1 MVLLTGA
8 GLLARSFARLER
20 VSPGFEPAGA
30 LTFELTM
37 TGRKYADPAA
47 LLSGYRRLFESLDR
61 LPGVTLSGAVTSL
74 PFSQFFAWGPIT
86 VEGRVPPAGENFLNA
101 DVRVVTGRYFESLR
115 IPLLRGRLFDPQDTA
130 DKPRV
135 ALVDDYM
142 AQQLWP
148 GQDAV
153 GKRIRRGDPA
163 SNPPWTTVVGVVGRV
178 KQYALDADS
187 RIALYVPQTQVPARA
202 MYVVLRSATDPSAP
216 AAAVKREIRDID
228 PDLPVYH
235 VRTMQQLVDE
245 SLAHR
250 RFSTLLLG
258 LFAALALVLATIGI
272 YGVMAY
278 LVTQGTREIGIR
290 LALGATGSRVL
301 RLVVG
306 RGLAIALA
314 GVAAGLAG
322 ALALT
327 RFLRTLLFG
336 VPPTDAATFTAMALL
351 LTTVAV
357 LASLI
362 PARRAAR
369 IDPMASLRSE

>member
-1 MVLLTGA
+1 
-8 GLLARSFARLER
+8 
-20 VSPGFEPAGA
+20 
-30 LTFELTM
+30 
-37 TGRKYADPAA
+37 
-47 LLSGYRRLFESLDR
+47 
-61 LPGVTLSGAVTSL
+61 
-74 PFSQFFAWGPIT
+74 
-86 VEGRVPPAGENFLNA
+86 
-101 DVRVVTGRYFESLR
+101 
-115 IPLLRGRLFDPQDTA
+115 
-130 DKPRV
+130 
-135 ALVDDYM
+135 M

-202 MYVVLRSATDPSAP
+202 MYVVLRSATDPSAL